1 MIHRI
6 VQLRFRAEAT
16 ADFTAIYEES
26 NDRIRAFPGCLHL
39 ELWRDRDDP
48 RRFFTYSR
56 WASDADLEAYRASD
70 LFRQTWARTKVLF
83 SDRPLAYSLDAFA
96 ASRAQ

>member
-16 ADFTAIYEES
+16 TEFTAIYQAS
-26 NDRIRAFPGCLHL
+26 NERIRAFPGCRHL

-56 WASDADLEAYRASD
+56 WESEAALEAYRHSD
-70 LFRQTWARTKVLF
+70 LFRATWAKTKVLF
-83 SDRPLAYSLDAFA
+83 SDRPLVYSLDGFGNNPE
-96 ASRAQ
+96 

>member
-16 ADFTAIYEES
+16 TEFTAIFEASHEQ
-26 NDRIRAFPGCLHL
+26 IRRFPGCRHL

-56 WASDADLEAYRASD
+56 WDSAAALEAYRHSD
-70 LFRQTWARTKVLF
+70 LFRTTWAKTKVLF
-83 SDRPLAYSLDAFA
+83 SDRPVAYSLDGWPGK
-96 ASRAQ
+96 